1 KADDEKPRDRHAQL
15 PNASGNDS
23 QPATAAVG
31 GVTIADASSVFKE
44 AISSWRSGTSHEG
57 FLAAAGHVEKIDIPE
72 WKEYAFD
79 IEKNSIDPDEFSSN
93 TERRFWLN
101 VAFKNQGADP
111 IRRLYAVKLGRNGRW
126 TITPVKDGDAAA
138 EENKPATGEVKPGE
152 AKPGDP
158 DKAAAAEA
166 ENAEREDE

>member
-1 KADDEKPRDRHAQL
+1 
-15 PNASGNDS
+15 
-23 QPATAAVG
+23 
-31 GVTIADASSVFKE
+31 
-44 AISSWRSGTSHEG
+44 
-57 FLAAAGHVEKIDIPE
+57 
-72 WKEYAFD
+72 
-79 IEKNSIDPDEFSSN
+79 SIDPDEFSSN

-126 TITPVKDGDAAA
+126 TITPLKDGDAAA
-138 EENKPATGEVKPGE
+138 EENEPATGEAKPGE